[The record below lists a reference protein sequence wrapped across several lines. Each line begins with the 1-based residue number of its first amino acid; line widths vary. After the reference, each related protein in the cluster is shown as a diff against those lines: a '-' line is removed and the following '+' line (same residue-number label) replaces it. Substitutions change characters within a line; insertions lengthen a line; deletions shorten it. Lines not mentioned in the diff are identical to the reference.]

1 MISSRTIKSP
11 LGLIYL
17 EVIDGCLSVLAIE
30 GQEHFKH
37 TSFLSYVE
45 ENEIILDEVE
55 LWLEKYFNRINPD
68 PNTIPL
74 LVKGTEFQ
82 LDVWNVL
89 KDIPYGE
96 TRTYGEIAKIVSK
109 NRLKKTSA
117 RAVGQAIGKNP
128 ISIIV
133 PCHRVIGSNHKLVG
147 YNGGVDKKEHLLIME
162 KSR

>member
-17 EVIDGCLSVLAIE
+17 EVEDASLSICAIE
-30 GQEHFKH
+30 GQDNYKT
-37 TSFLSYVE
+37 TSVLSYVP
-45 ENEIILDEVE
+45 ENEELLDKVE
-55 LWLEKYFNRINPD
+55 FWLEKYFNRINPD
-68 PNTIPL
+68 PNEIPL
-74 LVKGTEFQ
+74 IVRGTEFE

-96 TRTYGEIAKIVSK
+96 TRTYGEIAKIVGK
-109 NRLKKTSA
+109 TRLKNTSP
-117 RAVGQAIGKNP
+117 RAVGRAIGKNP

-133 PCHRVIGSNHKLVG
+133 PCHRVIGSNQKLVG
-147 YNGGVDKKEHLLIME
+147 YNGGVDKKDFLLVME

>member
-17 EVIDGCLSVLAIE
+17 EVIDECLSILAIE
-30 GQEHFKH
+30 GQEYFKS
-37 TSFLSYVE
+37 TSVLSYVP
-45 ENEIILDEVE
+45 ENEKILDQVE

-117 RAVGQAIGKNP
+117 RAVGRAIGKNP

-133 PCHRVIGSNHKLVG
+133 PCHRVVGSNHKLVG
-147 YNGGVDKKEHLLIME
+147 YNGGIDKKEYLLIME